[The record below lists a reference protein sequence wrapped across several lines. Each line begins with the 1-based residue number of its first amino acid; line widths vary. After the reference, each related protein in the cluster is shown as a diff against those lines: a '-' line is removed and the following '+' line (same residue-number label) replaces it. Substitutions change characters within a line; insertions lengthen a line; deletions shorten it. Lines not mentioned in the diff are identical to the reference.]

1 MRTSVFIEIAFV
13 VTTASGALLDRIT
26 SAVFCPAQQIF
37 GLDPV
42 QTLYDRVGIYEPQ
55 DQIPPEGV
63 KLGGAIF
70 DPVTWTLTTDKF
82 DPNHYQTAPYVS
94 NGYFGQALPSEGVGY
109 WIERN
114 FSASEGSWELNGTSI
129 VCPPEY

>member
-1 MRTSVFIEIAFV
+1 MRTSLFLEVGLVAA
-13 VTTASGALLDRIT
+13 TASCVLLDRIK
-26 SAVFCPAQQIF
+26 SAVFSSAQQIF

-42 QTLYDRVGIYEPQ
+42 QTLYDRIGIYEPQ
-55 DQIPPEGV
+55 DQIPPQEGAAV
-63 KLGGAIF
+63 F
-70 DPVTWTLTTDKF
+70 DPVTWTLTTNKF

-114 FSASEGSWELNGTSI
+114 FSASKGSWELNGTLI
-129 VCPPEY
+129 ICPHEH